1 MREQVRLAMQQL
13 PTMLVTNLICA
24 SVLAL
29 AAWKIAA
36 PGKILL
42 WISMVLA
49 IHLSRSVL
57 YFEFRKARDA
67 SFNGE
72 RWQDL
77 YLASNL
83 ISGVVWGASAFL
95 IFPSIGYPGRIFI
108 FLLVIVGVA
117 AASTVSHS
125 TLRLGPVAWSGPAV
139 MAYAVRC
146 RMDGGRLG
154 YTIGMLGVLFLFT
167 VIIYGLKHNRFIT
180 SGIVLRFE
188 NLELLEEV
196 RTVNDTISL
205 EIAERK
211 LAQKALEESEEKF
224 RLAFQTSPDA
234 IYLSRVSDGMCI
246 DINDG
251 FTKLTGYTR
260 DDVIGKTSQE
270 LNIRHDPKG
279 RVRFRAHLESNG
291 FVENMETE
299 FRTKDGR
306 ILTGLVSA
314 RILRVNQ
321 EDLVLSII
329 RDITARKKAEEEKK
343 RLEAELSLAQK
354 MESVGRLAGGVA
366 HDFNNMLSV
375 IIGRAE
381 MTLHCSI
388 LNDRVRQNLNEI
400 IHAGHRSAALTR
412 QLLAFA
418 SKQPTTPQIV
428 DLNDTV
434 SGMLMM
440 LHRLIGEDI
449 DLSWKP
455 EIDLRKVRI
464 DPSQIDQILINLVV
478 NARDS
483 ISGAGSIT
491 VRTDNFV
498 VDDAA
503 RAGKPELMPGRYV
516 LLAVNDTGAGMTRE
530 VRGKIFEPFFTTK
543 ELGKGTGL
551 GLSTVYGIVKQNNGF
566 IDVVSE
572 PGKGA
577 TFKIYLPGFEHGT
590 APAPEKKASGN
601 RPTGAETILL
611 VEDNE
616 IILDL
621 SKCMLEMLGYT
632 VIATHAPTRA
642 ITIAQT
648 HPGDIGL
655 LITDVTMPEMNGRE
669 LAETLGQMRPGVKSL
684 FMSGYAAD
692 VLGSRGILEEGVNF
706 IQKPFGSDEFA
717 LKVRQVLDRL
727 DGDSGIAP
735 GKVSRQ
741 EIID

>member
-1 MREQVRLAMQQL
+1 MNKDHKGAILREQVRLAMQQL

-279 RVRFRAHLESNG
+279 RVRFRAHLKQRIRGKHGNRVPHKGRSDFNGAGVGPYSACKPGRPGPQHHPRHHSPEESRG
-291 FVENMETE
+291 GKEKARGGVVP
-299 FRTKDGR
+299 RSKDG
-306 ILTGLVSA
+306 V
-314 RILRVNQ
+314 
-321 EDLVLSII
+321 
-329 RDITARKKAEEEKK
+329 
-343 RLEAELSLAQK
+343 
-354 MESVGRLAGGVA
+354 
-366 HDFNNMLSV
+366 
-375 IIGRAE
+375 
-381 MTLHCSI
+381 C
-388 LNDRVRQNLNEI
+388 
-400 IHAGHRSAALTR
+400 
-412 QLLAFA
+412 
-418 SKQPTTPQIV
+418 
-428 DLNDTV
+428 
-434 SGMLMM
+434 
-440 LHRLIGEDI
+440 
-449 DLSWKP
+449 
-455 EIDLRKVRI
+455 
-464 DPSQIDQILINLVV
+464 
-478 NARDS
+478 
-483 ISGAGSIT
+483 
-491 VRTDNFV
+491 
-498 VDDAA
+498 
-503 RAGKPELMPGRYV
+503 
-516 LLAVNDTGAGMTRE
+516 
-530 VRGKIFEPFFTTK
+530 
-543 ELGKGTGL
+543 
-551 GLSTVYGIVKQNNGF
+551 
-566 IDVVSE
+566 
-572 PGKGA
+572 
-577 TFKIYLPGFEHGT
+577 GT
-590 APAPEKKASGN
+590 AGRRGGARFQQHAQRDHRTGRNDAS
-601 RPTGAETILL
+601 LL
-611 VEDNE
+611 H
-616 IILDL
+616 
-621 SKCMLEMLGYT
+621 S
-632 VIATHAPTRA
+632 
-642 ITIAQT
+642 Q
-648 HPGDIGL
+648 
-655 LITDVTMPEMNGRE
+655 
-669 LAETLGQMRPGVKSL
+669 
-684 FMSGYAAD
+684 
-692 VLGSRGILEEGVNF
+692 
-706 IQKPFGSDEFA
+706 
-717 LKVRQVLDRL
+717 
-727 DGDSGIAP
+727 
-735 GKVSRQ
+735 
-741 EIID
+741 